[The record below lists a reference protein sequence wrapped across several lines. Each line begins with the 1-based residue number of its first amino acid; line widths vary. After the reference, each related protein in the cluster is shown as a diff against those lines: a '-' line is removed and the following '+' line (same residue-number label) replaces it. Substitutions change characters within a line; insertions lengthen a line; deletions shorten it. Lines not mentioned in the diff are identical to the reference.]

1 MLIGQNRRK
10 PNLDKIRHLKQV
22 LRDALDLPEEAT
34 ITLTELACMEQDCPP
49 VETVFGLLRPELPQ
63 LQHKVH
69 KTTEEVD
76 ADDLLEIC
84 NAWGFGLPAAA
95 FESFVN
101 DN

>member
-1 MLIGQNRRK
+1 MLIGQSGRK

-22 LRDALDLPEEAT
+22 LRDALDLPEDAT
-34 ITLTELACMEQDCPP
+34 ITLTELACMEEDCPP
-49 VETVFGLLRPELPQ
+49 VETVFGLLRSDGLQ

-84 NAWGFGLPAAA
+84 KAWGIGVPAEA

-101 DN
+101 NN

>member
-1 MLIGQNRRK
+1 MLIGQSGRK
-10 PNLDKIRHLKQV
+10 PNLDKIRHIKQV
-22 LRDALDLPEEAT
+22 LRDALDLPEDAT
-34 ITLTELACMEQDCPP
+34 ITLTELACMEEDCPP
-49 VETVFGLLRPELPQ
+49 VETVFGLLRSDAPQ

-76 ADDLLEIC
+76 AEDLLEIC
-84 NAWGFGLPAAA
+84 NAWGLGLHADA

>member
-1 MLIGQNRRK
+1 MLIGQRGRK
-10 PNLDKIRHLKQV
+10 PNLDKIRHIKQV
-22 LRDALDLPEEAT
+22 LRDALDLPEDAT
-34 ITLTELACMEQDCPP
+34 ITLTELACMEEDCPP
-49 VETVFGLLRPELPQ
+49 VETVFGLLRSDAPQ

-84 NAWGFGLPAAA
+84 KAWGFGPPADA

>member
-1 MLIGQNRRK
+1 MLIGQRGRK
-10 PNLDKIRHLKQV
+10 PNLDKIRHIKQV
-22 LRDALDLPEEAT
+22 LRDSLDLPEDAT
-34 ITLTELACMEQDCPP
+34 ITLTELACMEEDCPP
-49 VETVFGLLRPELPQ
+49 VETVFGLLRSEAPQ

-84 NAWGFGLPAAA
+84 NAWGFGLPADA

>member
-1 MLIGQNRRK
+1 MLIGQSGRK
-10 PNLDKIRHLKQV
+10 PNLDKIRHIKQV
-22 LRDALDLPEEAT
+22 LRDSLDLPEDAT
-34 ITLTELACMEQDCPP
+34 ITLTELACMEEDCPP
-49 VETVFGLLRPELPQ
+49 VETVFGLLRSDAPQ

-84 NAWGFGLPAAA
+84 NAWGFGLPADA

>member
-1 MLIGQNRRK
+1 MLIGQSGRK

-22 LRDALDLPEEAT
+22 LRDALDLPEDAT
-34 ITLTELACMEQDCPP
+34 ITLTELACMEEGCPP
-49 VETVFGLLRPELPQ
+49 VETVFGLLRSDGLQ

-84 NAWGFGLPAAA
+84 KAWGIDVPTEA

>member
-1 MLIGQNRRK
+1 MLIGQSGRK

-22 LRDALDLPEEAT
+22 LRDALDLPEDAT
-34 ITLTELACMEQDCPP
+34 ITLTELACMEEDCPP
-49 VETVFGLLRPELPQ
+49 VETVFGLLRSDGPQ

-84 NAWGFGLPAAA
+84 KAWGLGPHADA

>member
-1 MLIGQNRRK
+1 MLIGQRGRK
-10 PNLDKIRHLKQV
+10 PNLDKIRHIKQV
-22 LRDALDLPEEAT
+22 LRDSLDLPEDAT
-34 ITLTELACMEQDCPP
+34 ITLTELACMEEDCPP
-49 VETVFGLLRPELPQ
+49 VETVFGLLRSDAPQ
-63 LQHKVH
+63 LQRKVH

-84 NAWGFGLPAAA
+84 KAWGFGPPADA

>member
-1 MLIGQNRRK
+1 MLIGQRGRK
-10 PNLDKIRHLKQV
+10 PNLDKIRHIKQV
-22 LRDALDLPEEAT
+22 LRDSLDLPEDAT
-34 ITLTELACMEQDCPP
+34 ITLTELACMEEDCPP
-49 VETVFGLLRPELPQ
+49 VETVFGLLRSDAPQ

-84 NAWGFGLPAAA
+84 KAWGFGPPADA

>member
-1 MLIGQNRRK
+1 MLIGQSGRK
-10 PNLDKIRHLKQV
+10 PNLDKIRHIKQV
-22 LRDALDLPEEAT
+22 LRDALDLPEDAT
-34 ITLTELACMEQDCPP
+34 ITLTELACMEEDCPP
-49 VETVFGLLRPELPQ
+49 VETVFGLLRSDAPQ

-84 NAWGFGLPAAA
+84 KAWGFGPPADA

>member
-1 MLIGQNRRK
+1 MLIGQSGRK
-10 PNLDKIRHLKQV
+10 PNLDKIRHIKQV
-22 LRDALDLPEEAT
+22 LRDALDLPEDAT
-34 ITLTELACMEQDCPP
+34 ITLTELACMEEDCPP
-49 VETVFGLLRPELPQ
+49 VETVFGLLRSDVPQ
-63 LQHKVH
+63 LQHKVP

-84 NAWGFGLPAAA
+84 KAWGFGPPADA

>member
-1 MLIGQNRRK
+1 MLIGQSGRK

-22 LRDALDLPEEAT
+22 LRDALDLPEDAT
-34 ITLTELACMEQDCPP
+34 INLTELACMEEDCPP
-49 VETVFGLLRPELPQ
+49 VETVFGLLRSDAPQ

-76 ADDLLEIC
+76 ANDLLEIC
-84 NAWGFGLPAAA
+84 KAWGLDLPAEA

>member
-1 MLIGQNRRK
+1 MLIGQSGRK
-10 PNLDKIRHLKQV
+10 PNLDKIRHIKQV
-22 LRDALDLPEEAT
+22 LRDALDLPEDAT
-34 ITLTELACMEQDCPP
+34 ITLTELACMEEDCPP
-49 VETVFGLLRPELPQ
+49 VETVFGLLRSDAPQ

-84 NAWGFGLPAAA
+84 KAWGLGLHADA

-101 DN
+101 DK

>member
-1 MLIGQNRRK
+1 MLIGQSGRK
-10 PNLDKIRHLKQV
+10 PNLDKIRPLNQV
-22 LRDALDLPEEAT
+22 LRDALDLPEAAT
-34 ITLTELACMEQDCPP
+34 ITLTELACMEEDCPP
-49 VETVFGLLRPELPQ
+49 VETVFGLLRSDGPQ

-84 NAWGFGLPAAA
+84 KAWGLGLRADA

>member
-1 MLIGQNRRK
+1 MLIGQSGRK

-22 LRDALDLPEEAT
+22 LRDALDLPEDAT
-34 ITLTELACMEQDCPP
+34 ITLTELACMEEDCPP
-49 VETVFGLLRPELPQ
+49 VETVFGLLRSDAPQ

-69 KTTEEVD
+69 KTTEEVN
-76 ADDLLEIC
+76 ANDLLEIC
-84 NAWGFGLPAAA
+84 KAWGLDLPAEA

>member
-1 MLIGQNRRK
+1 MLIGQRGRK
-10 PNLDKIRHLKQV
+10 PNVDKIRHLKQV
-22 LRDALDLPEEAT
+22 LRDALDLPEDAT
-34 ITLTELACMEQDCPP
+34 ITLTELACMEEDCPP
-49 VETVFGLLRPELPQ
+49 VETVFGLLRSDAPQ

-84 NAWGFGLPAAA
+84 KAWGLGRHADA